1 VDVGTCRRGW
11 RTTCWRSAFLSW
23 YWPIPRNCRRQ
34 TNRIGYFMQAEP
46 DVLLTEI
53 HRQAADNPILRLAD
67 QIRRGVLAF
76 ATTPAGHT
84 RGSAG

>member
-11 RTTCWRSAFLSW
+11 RTTCWRYPAQL
-23 YWPIPRNCRRQ
+23 PPPD
-34 TNRIGYFMQAEP
+34 NRIGYFMQAEP

>member
-1 VDVGTCRRGW
+1 MPPRLAHDLLALGI
-11 RTTCWRSAFLSW
+11 
-23 YWPIPRNCRRQ
+23 PILVLADPAQ
-34 TNRIGYFMQAEP
+34 LPPPDNRIGYFTQAEP

>member
-1 VDVGTCRRGW
+1 
-11 RTTCWRSAFLSW
+11 
-23 YWPIPRNCRRQ
+23 
-34 TNRIGYFMQAEP
+34 MQAEP

-53 HRQAADNPILRLAD
+53 YRQAADNPILRLAD